1 VLLGRLTALLRA
13 LVPSMSGMARMRY
26 RTFVA
31 WNALGGMLWAGACVW
46 LGYAFAASLH
56 KIERYATWAP
66 VPVVVAVV
74 GAWLALDI
82 RRKRRDRAE
91 ATQQSET
98 AQPAEATEP
107 ARPVQSE
114 RTQSERTQREQ
125 AKGEPEHH
133 ELPAA
138 ALEVEQAG

>member
-1 VLLGRLTALLRA
+1 
-13 LVPSMSGMARMRY
+13 VPSMSGMARMRY

-66 VPVVVAVV
+66 IPVVVAVV

-82 RRKRRDRAE
+82 RRRRRERAE
-91 ATQQSET
+91 AAQQPTEPPQSEP
-98 AQPAEATEP
+98 AQD
-107 ARPVQSE
+107 
-114 RTQSERTQREQ
+114 
-125 AKGEPEHH
+125 EPEHH
-133 ELPAA
+133 ELSAA
-138 ALEVEQAG
+138 ALEPEQA